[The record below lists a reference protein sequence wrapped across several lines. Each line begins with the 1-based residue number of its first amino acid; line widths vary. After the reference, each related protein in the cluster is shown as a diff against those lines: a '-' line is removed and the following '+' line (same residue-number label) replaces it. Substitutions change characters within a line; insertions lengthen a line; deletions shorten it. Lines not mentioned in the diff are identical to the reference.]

1 VHYSKPFSIW
11 QSTDNLRV
19 LHSKVARLKCH
30 IPNCIFNTSLL
41 MLLWAQKY
49 LEILLANVNQN
60 SKYDDDKMKK
70 KEKKKERKKT
80 NEY

>member
-1 VHYSKPFSIW
+1 
-11 QSTDNLRV
+11 
-19 LHSKVARLKCH
+19 
-30 IPNCIFNTSLL
+30 